1 MSKKYHSRES
11 RFFKD
16 MLIRNMF
23 PTLVDQ
29 DNSLVSDPIPN
40 TGAGFFSTSVEV
52 TPSIHSPCW
61 FSPCRL
67 TYDRFRMRDY
77 KKKSTDEYMEVPA
90 QRAQNPQQLVNYMNE
105 VYLHSTNVRETKD
118 GHDLYRGFQ
127 ITLKIENLQPFKLN
141 FPAPENTLRLD
152 AVEGSFLFEGN
163 LLIKF
168 V

>member
-1 MSKKYHSRES
+1 
-11 RFFKD
+11 
-16 MLIRNMF
+16 
-23 PTLVDQ
+23 
-29 DNSLVSDPIPN
+29 
-40 TGAGFFSTSVEV
+40 
-52 TPSIHSPCW
+52 
-61 FSPCRL
+61 
-67 TYDRFRMRDY
+67 
-77 KKKSTDEYMEVPA
+77 MEVPA